1 MPGIATAAT
10 SALSGITNGVNSSS
24 ATQSAEATINN
35 NAQQQLEIAQAQSN
49 ASLLQ
54 ALGDRRARVVFQD
67 GATVVVAFDGTAS

>member
-10 SALSGITNGVNSSS
+10 SALGAVTNGVNSSS
-24 ATQSAEATINN
+24 ATASAEATINN

-54 ALGDRRARVVFQD
+54 ALGEAMKS
-67 GATVVVAFDGTAS
+67 GASSIQKAAQAS